1 MLIYCYK
8 CLRPHR
14 FDNGIPAS
22 GKELQCAECGYHYT
36 LFPSEV
42 IIGDFH
48 DYVIYH
54 TDLSGRAL
62 SVILRNVSSVNH
74 FLKLTRS
81 DFLRFHNC
89 GLKTA
94 HELVE
99 FGGTLHRD
107 LGLVSNDKELEK
119 QSGMKAAI
127 PAFLKNDTELFETI
141 VDRLSAKSYQ
151 LFVRKYQIDSLEKLM
166 SLRTENLISMKNCG
180 YKKIR
185 EIRRIQ
191 NTITEIVRIIQS
203 NNDIRFNDFKSMI
216 KCKHSIRKLLNI
228 DENVDPQ
235 KPFPSLNRWILSIS
249 KNRERNKNVFMLRM
263 GMNGKSSQTYQQ
275 IALKYDISRER
286 VRGIVEELKKTGQKP
301 IYRLRLDPLIEQA
314 ERIVRLLGGKVA
326 FSELIT
332 HLLNHGPQGELL
344 KHAVPFIE
352 YLNGFPLWQKAG
364 MNIKDGL
371 VYIESDRNI

>member
-1 MLIYCYK
+1 MLVYCYK

-14 FDNGIPAS
+14 FDNGIPAD
-22 GKELQCAECGYHYT
+22 GKELQCAGCGYHYT
-36 LFPSEV
+36 LYPSKV

-99 FGGTLHRD
+99 FSGTLHRD

-119 QSGMKAAI
+119 QSDTKAAI

-151 LFVRKYQIDSLEKLM
+151 LFVRKYQINSVEKLM
-166 SLRTENLISMKNCG
+166 SLRPENLISMKNCG
-180 YKKIR
+180 YKKIG

-191 NTITEIVRIIQS
+191 NTITEIVKTIQS
-203 NNDIRFNDFKSMI
+203 NNIRHNDFKSMI
-216 KCKHSIRKLLNI
+216 KCNHSIRKLLNI
-228 DENVDPQ
+228 DEDVDPQ

-263 GMNGKSSQTYQQ
+263 GMYGKSSQTYQQ

-301 IYRLRLDPLIEQA
+301 IYRLRLDSLIEQA
-314 ERIVRLLGGKVA
+314 ERIVRLLGGKVE

-344 KHAVPFIE
+344 KYAVPFIE

-364 MNIKDGL
+364 MNIKDGF

>member
-1 MLIYCYK
+1 ME
-8 CLRPHR
+8 
-14 FDNGIPAS
+14 IPAG
-22 GKELQCAECGYHYT
+22 GKEIHCEGCGYHYT
-36 LFPSEV
+36 LFPSGV

-62 SVILRNVSSVNH
+62 SIILRNVSSANH
-74 FLKLTRS
+74 FLKLTQP
-81 DFLRFHNC
+81 DFLKFKNC
-89 GLKTA
+89 GIKTA

-99 FGGTLHRD
+99 FRGTLRRD
-107 LGLVSNDKELEK
+107 LGLVSNDKESES
-119 QSGMKAAI
+119 QSIIKGAI
-127 PAFLKNDTELFETI
+127 PDFLKNDTEFFETI
-141 VDRLSAKSYQ
+141 VDRLTAKSYQ

-166 SLRTENLISMKNCG
+166 SLRTENLISLKNCG
-180 YKKIR
+180 WKKIR
-185 EIRRIQ
+185 EIKQIQ
-191 NTITEIVRIIQS
+191 NTIAEIVSIIQS
-203 NNDIRFNDFKSMI
+203 NNGIKFHDFKLMI
-216 KCKHSIRKLLNI
+216 KCNRIRKLLNI

-235 KPFPSLNRWILSIS
+235 KPFPSLDRWILSVS
-249 KNRERNKNVFMLRM
+249 KNRERNKNIFMLRM
-263 GMNGKSSQTYQQ
+263 GMNGKSCQTYQQ

-364 MNIKDGL
+364 MKIKNGL
-371 VYIESDRNI
+371 VYIESHRNRQ